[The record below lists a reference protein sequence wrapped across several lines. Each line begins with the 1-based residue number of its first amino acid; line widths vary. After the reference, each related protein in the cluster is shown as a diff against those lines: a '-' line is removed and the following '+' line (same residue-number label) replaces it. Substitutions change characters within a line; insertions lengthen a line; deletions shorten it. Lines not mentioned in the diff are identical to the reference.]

1 MVTTPVFPM
10 LLRSIILVVLAIHAT
25 TSASAETGKRFALLI
40 GNQAYNTA
48 VGPLQNPHNDIRIV
62 GDALR
67 RLGFDVVEV
76 RDAGY
81 REMDTAVKRH
91 VMNVRRAGPKT
102 VSFFYYSGHGI
113 ANPDTKANYLVP
125 TNVTSAHGDDLWLNS
140 FEQSQI
146 IDRLR
151 RRAPNATHYVVF
163 DACRNELNVTGSAAS
178 QFKSLGSQKGFQPIQ
193 DTTGI
198 LIAYATAPGQT
209 ASDRGDGG
217 GAYAKALAA
226 ELVRPGVEA
235 VTMFRRVQLRVK
247 RAIGQDPWLSIP
259 TLPEVFLAGR
269 QASTDTRSLE
279 AARSRIQEEIQALEE
294 RRRREALALEEARQR
309 ARELEERR
317 LLEEQRREREAE
329 ARRNR
334 LTICVVD
341 DVRPPDDWLALR
353 TQPTSRGGRRLAKL
367 PKGTRLELTGE
378 RVGSWIKVRA
388 WGQEGWVSWKRQHWI
403 RCP

>member
-1 MVTTPVFPM
+1 MVTIPVFPM
-10 LLRSIILVVLAIHAT
+10 LLRSIILVALAILTA

-48 VGPLQNPHNDIRIV
+48 VGPLENPHNDIRIV

-67 RLGFDVVEV
+67 RLDFDVVEV

-81 REMDTAVKRH
+81 RQMDTAVKRH
-91 VMNVRRAGPKT
+91 VMNVRRAGPGT
-102 VSFFYYSGHGI
+102 ISFFYYSGHGI

-125 TNVTSAHGDDLWLNS
+125 TDVKSAHGDDLWLNS

-178 QFKSLGSQKGFQPIQ
+178 QFKSLGSQKGFQPVQ

-279 AARSRIQEEIQALEE
+279 AARSRIQEEIEALEE
-294 RRRREALALEEARQR
+294 QRRREALALEEARR
-309 ARELEERR
+309 HARELEERR
-317 LLEEQRREREAE
+317 LLEDQRREREAE

-334 LTICVVD
+334 LTICFVD

-378 RVGSWIKVRA
+378 RAGSWIKVRA
-388 WGQEGWVSWKRQHWI
+388 WGQEGWVSWKRQRWI
-403 RCP
+403 SCP

>member
-1 MVTTPVFPM
+1 M
-10 LLRSIILVVLAIHAT
+10 LLRSILLVVLALAAT
-25 TSASAETGKRFALLI
+25 VSASAETAKKFALLI
-40 GNQAYNTA
+40 GNQAYTNA
-48 VGPLQNPHNDIRIV
+48 VGPLENPHNDIRLV

-67 RLGFDVVEV
+67 RVGFDVVEV
-76 RDAGY
+76 KDAGY
-81 REMDTAVKRH
+81 RRMDTEVKRH
-91 VMNVRRAGPKT
+91 VMKVRRAGT
-102 VSFFYYSGHGI
+102 NAISFIYYSGHGI

-125 TNVTSAHGDDLWLNS
+125 TDVTSADSDDLWLHS

-163 DACRNELNVTGSAAS
+163 DACRNELNLTGSAAS
-178 QFKSLGSQKGFQPIQ
+178 GFKSLGSQKGFQPIQ
-193 DTTGI
+193 NTSGI

-209 ASDRGDGG
+209 ASDAGVGG

-226 ELVRPGVEA
+226 ELQRPGVEA

-269 QASTDTRSLE
+269 HVSADTKSLE
-279 AARSRIQEEIQALEE
+279 AARSRIQAEIEALEAK
-294 RRRREALALEEARQR
+294 RRREALVLEEARRR
-309 ARELEERR
+309 AQNLVDARRREEERR
-317 LLEEQRREREAE
+317 RQGAA
-329 ARRNR
+329 ARAAQA
-334 LTICVVD
+334 TICFVD

-353 TQPTSRGGRRLAKL
+353 THPTSRSGRQLAKL
-367 PKGTRLELTGE
+367 PKGTRLELLGE
-378 RVGSWIKVRA
+378 RNGAWIKVRA
-388 WGQEGWVSWKRQHWI
+388 WSQEGWVSWQRQRWI

>member
-1 MVTTPVFPM
+1 M
-10 LLRSIILVVLAIHAT
+10 LLRSIIFVVLLIQAT
-25 TSASAETGKRFALLI
+25 TSPNAETGKRFALLI
-40 GNQAYNTA
+40 GNQAYSTA
-48 VGPLQNPHNDIRIV
+48 VGPLENPHNDIRIV

-81 REMDTAVKRH
+81 RDMDTAVKRH
-91 VMNVRRAGPKT
+91 VMNVRRAGPQT
-102 VSFFYYSGHGI
+102 ISFFYYSGHGI

-125 TNVTSAHGDDLWLNS
+125 TDVRSADGDDLWLNS

-178 QFKSLGSQKGFQPIQ
+178 GFKSLGSQKGFQPVQ

-226 ELVRPGVEA
+226 ELLRPGVEA

-259 TLPEVFLAGR
+259 TLPEIFFAGR
-269 QASTDTRSLE
+269 HASADTRSLE
-279 AARSRIQEEIQALEE
+279 AARSRIQQEIEALEE
-294 RRRREALALEEARQR
+294 QRRREAQALEEARRR
-309 ARELEERR
+309 ARELEDARRLEDERR
-317 LLEEQRREREAE
+317 RLEAE
-329 ARRNR
+329 ARANR
-334 LTICVVD
+334 FTVCFVD

-353 TQPTSRGGRRLAKL
+353 TEPTSRRGRRLAKL
-367 PKGTRLELTGE
+367 PKGTRLELLGDRE
-378 RVGSWIKVRA
+378 GAWIKVRVS
-388 WGQEGWVSWKRQHWI
+388 GQEGWVSWQQQRWI